1 MFVQEGSRQAE
12 RQFGLRRWSF
22 FIGASQPAWHRV
34 AARLF
39 SCTGLAFLRT
49 APALLL
55 LAPALP
61 AQNTASTPP
70 ETATLHGVVHDHGG
84 KLVANAHVAL
94 AAKEDGASRETSTN
108 AAGAFTFTGLSMGSY
123 TVTATAGALR
133 SPAISVVLAASGEP
147 PIVDLVLAASGP
159 EASASTPQDASQAMQ
174 FADKPD
180 FAIAAV
186 TDWTA
191 AGGHGSDAS
200 LRTSEALT
208 REAVKLEPGSTQ
220 PAAAGSPSGANEPK
234 ESESALRAAVEQDP
248 ASFAANHRLG
258 LFCLQAG
265 HYPDA
270 IRSFQAAY
278 HADPANY
285 DNEFDLAQALKLAG
299 DASQARD
306 HVRQLLARRPS
317 ADLHRIE
324 GELDETLGDS
334 LSAVGEFQQAASEDP
349 SEDNYFAW
357 GSELLVHRAVWQ
369 AKEVFDEG
377 ARLYPHS
384 ARMLTARGAA
394 LFAGARYNEA
404 ALDLCQASDLNPQSA
419 EPYIFMGKIES
430 AAPDPLPCVLAK
442 LKRFASLQPSNSL
455 ANYYYALALWK
466 QEGNSLNAPTLET
479 VQAMLVKAVTL
490 DPQCADGFFE
500 LGNLSAGRRQWQQA
514 IAYYLQAIQ
523 ANPDLSEAHYR
534 LGVAYQ
540 RTGDKAKATE
550 QFQLHDAI
558 AKAQAAE
565 IQRQRKAVKQFVVT
579 LPDQTNRQQAR

>member
-12 RQFGLRRWSF
+12 RNFGLRGWSSV
-22 FIGASQPAWHRV
+22 IGDSQPAWHRITV
-34 AARLF
+34 RLF
-39 SCTGLAFLRT
+39 RAIGFAFLCIP
-49 APALLL
+49 PALLL

-70 ETATLHGVVHDHGG
+70 ETATLHGTVHDHGG
-84 KLVANAHVAL
+84 KPVANAHVAL
-94 AAKEDGASRETSTN
+94 SGKEDGASRET
-108 AAGAFTFTGLSMGSY
+108 FTGATGSFIFTGVSMGAY
-123 TVTATAGALR
+123 IVKATAGTLR
-133 SPAISVVLAASGEP
+133 SPAVSVALSAPGEQP
-147 PIVDLVLAASGP
+147 RVDLVLAASGP
-159 EASASTPQDASQAMQ
+159 EASAPASQDASQAMQ

-208 REAVKLEPGSTQ
+208 RDAVKLEPGGTQ
-220 PAAAGSPSGANEPK
+220 PTSAGSLSTASEPK
-234 ESESALRAAVEQDP
+234 ESESALRTAVEQNP
-248 ASFAANHRLG
+248 TSFEANHKLG

-265 HYPDA
+265 QYPDA
-270 IRSFQAAY
+270 IRSLQIAY
-278 HADPANY
+278 QADPSNY
-285 DNEFDLAQALKLAG
+285 DNEVDLAQALTLAG
-299 DASQARD
+299 DASKARD
-306 HVRQLLARRPS
+306 HVRQLLARRPT
-317 ADLHRIE
+317 ADLHRML
-324 GELDETLGDS
+324 GELDETLGDP
-334 LSAVGEFQQAASEDP
+334 LSAVGEFQQAAGEDP

-404 ALDLCQASDLNPQSA
+404 ALDLCQASDLNPESA
-419 EPYIFMGKIES
+419 EPYLFMGKIES

-466 QEGNSLNAPTLET
+466 QEGNATDAPVLET
-479 VQAMLVKAVTL
+479 VQAMFVKAVTL
-490 DPQCADGFFE
+490 DPQCADGFLQ

-514 IAYYLQAIQ
+514 IAYYSQAIQ
-523 ANPDLSEAHYR
+523 ANPGLSEAHYR

-540 RTGDKAKATE
+540 RTGDRAKATE

-558 AKAQAAE
+558 AKEQAAE
-565 IQRQRKAVKQFVVT
+565 IQRQREAVKQFVVT
-579 LPDQTNRQQAR
+579 LPDQTNQ